1 SENKMHE
8 TAAFLFTGWGKQ
20 LESVMNYFKNTG
32 KGLALFMR
40 QAERAADLVESIA
53 NLSRGIKAEQR
64 PEQRDLGIGAQ
75 IIRDMGITKMDLVT
89 GSATRRIGILGYGIE
104 IVQTTDLES
113 I

>member
-1 SENKMHE
+1 
-8 TAAFLFTGWGKQ
+8 
-20 LESVMNYFKNTG
+20 
-32 KGLALFMR
+32 MR

-104 IVQTTDLES
+104 IVQTTGLES